1 MTIPFPSPTT
11 PRGSRTEV
19 FLGYLGYF
27 REVVLRKVADLPD
40 AEVRRSRLPSGWT
53 PIELLKHLTH
63 VERRWVVWGFE
74 GQDVGDPWADHRDG
88 RWFVS
93 PDEPLEEVVRDLR
106 TQAATTDR
114 VVRAHDLAE
123 VGRPG
128 ERWDGAEPAT
138 LERVLFHLLQEYAR
152 HAGHID
158 IVRELVDGQVGE

>member
-1 MTIPFPSPTT
+1 MTIPFPSPTM
-11 PRGSRTEV
+11 PRGSRSEV

-93 PDEPLEEVVRDLR
+93 PDEPLDEVVRDLR